1 MNASPVAPYRALH
14 RHASVLVEDL
24 AVLVPAEIVATCD
37 VVGVGDILAELRG
50 DPAWHA
56 VLHPLASA
64 TRSYVRMRRASV
76 DALVAGRI
84 VARCSCPNRRR
95 RLEHLKDGAEEAYL
109 VRRRTYLADLG
120 RLVQARARFASAGH
134 RG

>member
-1 MNASPVAPYRALH
+1 MNASPVAPYLALH
-14 RHASVLVEDL
+14 RHASVLVEEL

-37 VVGVGDILAELRG
+37 VVGMGDILAELRD
-50 DPAWHA
+50 DPSWHA

-76 DALVAGRI
+76 DALVAGRL
-84 VARCSCPNRRR
+84 VALCSCPKRRW
-95 RLEHLKDGAEEAYL
+95 RLEHLKAEAEKAYID
-109 VRRRTYLADLG
+109 RRRTYRADLQL
-120 RLVQARARFASAGH
+120 LVQARARFASAGH